1 MKAIRKSSA
10 EIEKGGLPVLMLS
23 EADVKTLLDP
33 LRLLDA
39 LAEGFRDLSAGLI
52 QAPERP
58 EIIVP
63 QKGFS
68 LAMPAWRAGMSIA
81 VKVVNVFE
89 ENLDIGLPNHL
100 ATINLFD
107 PGTGAPQCVMDGTYI
122 TAIRT
127 AASAVLSVRELSRR
141 DSRTATIVGAG
152 VQGRQHLHLLPLIRE
167 FDEIRIASL
176 RHEDAVSL
184 AKLQPKAVAVE
195 DVEQAVRT
203 SDVVCLAS
211 HSYQPVIEAGWVRP
225 GAHVTSVGYAPPLGE
240 LPVELLDKSK
250 LFVET
255 ADAFKSPPV
264 GCAELKGRDS
274 SSATLLGD
282 AISGKRRG
290 RESAG
295 QITLYKAMGVAM
307 EDMIAANL
315 AYSAAKS
322 RGVGQIATL

>member
-1 MKAIRKSSA
+1 
-10 EIEKGGLPVLMLS
+10 
-23 EADVKTLLDP
+23 
-33 LRLLDA
+33 
-39 LAEGFRDLSAGLI
+39 
-52 QAPERP
+52 
-58 EIIVP
+58 
-63 QKGFS
+63 
-68 LAMPAWRAGMSIA
+68 
-81 VKVVNVFE
+81 
-89 ENLDIGLPNHL
+89 
-100 ATINLFD
+100 
-107 PGTGAPQCVMDGTYI
+107 
-122 TAIRT
+122 
-127 AASAVLSVRELSRR
+127 VRELSRK

-152 VQGRQHLHLLPLIRE
+152 VQGRQHLQLLPLIRE

-203 SDVVCLAS
+203 SDVICLAS
-211 HSYQPVIEAGWVRP
+211 HSYLPVIEAGWVRS

-250 LFVET
+250 LFVEA

-264 GCAELKGRDS
+264 GCAELKDRDS

-322 RGVGQIATL
+322 RGVGQIVTL